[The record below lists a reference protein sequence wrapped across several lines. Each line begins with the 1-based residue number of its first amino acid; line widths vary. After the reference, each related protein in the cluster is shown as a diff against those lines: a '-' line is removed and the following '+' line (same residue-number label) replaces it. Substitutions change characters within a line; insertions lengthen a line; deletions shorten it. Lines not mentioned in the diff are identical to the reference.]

1 MPETTM
7 QPDTSALPA
16 IERRLEFRVS
26 AARLWQALTDP
37 NQLSS
42 WFGTAAD
49 FRAEVGADGWFEW
62 PEYGRFHCRVVA
74 VEPGR
79 HLAWRGA
86 QEPNVSVDDGPTT
99 LTEWWIDEAPDGGS
113 ILRLRES
120 GFRDIAS
127 LEGNGAG
134 WLEELADLA
143 DLLATEPWQRPIRR
157 KLELRADRETVWRA
171 LNDPV
176 DFRAWWG
183 ADATI
188 EPGWEGWFDFPVHG
202 RRAVRIEAVEPR
214 RYVAWRW
221 VADEKDVSLNDA
233 REVLFT
239 QWVLS
244 DREDGGTDLQLLES
258 GFIGPK
264 SFEDNDRGWDHDVL
278 PDLQRYVD
286 KAAPARS

>member
-1 MPETTM
+1 MPDTTTK
-7 QPDTSALPA
+7 PATSALPT
-16 IERRLEFRVS
+16 IERRLEFRAS
-26 AARLWQALTDP
+26 PARLWQALTDP
-37 NQLSS
+37 TELSR

-62 PEYGRFHCRVVA
+62 PEYGRFHCRVEA

-86 QEPNVSVDDGPTT
+86 REPNVGVDESPTT
-99 LTEWWIDEAPDGGS
+99 LVEWWIDGASDGGS

-120 GFRDIAS
+120 GFTEVTA
-127 LEGNGAG
+127 LEENGAG

-143 DLLATEPWQRPIRR
+143 DHLATEPWQRPIRR

-171 LNDPV
+171 LTDPV

-183 ADATI
+183 ADATF
-188 EPGWEGWFDFPVHG
+188 EPGWEGWFDFPEHG
-202 RRAVRIEAVEPR
+202 KRAVRIEAVEPR
-214 RYVAWRW
+214 RYIAWRW
-221 VADEKDVSLNDA
+221 ASDEKDVPLSEA

-244 DREDGGTDLQLLES
+244 DHPDGGTDLQLLES
-258 GFIGPK
+258 GFAGPR
-264 SFEDNDRGWDHDVL
+264 SFDDNTQGWDSEVL
-278 PDLQRYVD
+278 GLLRRHVEG
-286 KAAPARS
+286 AG